1 MMGSS
6 FTNFRGHGFWARD
19 GLLEVW
25 LEALAEVV
33 PTHAPAWLQ
42 DAQQHWR
49 EQARIGFQG
58 CIDAHL
64 DVLLTSQDRV
74 AVALR
79 LADQAREHL
88 ARLARG
94 TGHIPAAWLNERR
107 VGGSDYWTADLDLQP
122 LRQIANAF
130 AALISG
136 DLRTTATTSPVLP
149 SPSAEA
155 PSKPTHNPQ

>member
-1 MMGSS
+1 MGSS

-42 DAQQHWR
+42 DAQRHWR
-49 EQARIGFQG
+49 KPARIGFQG
-58 CIDAHL
+58 CIDADL
-64 DVLLTSQDRV
+64 DALLTSQDRV

-79 LADQAREHL
+79 LVNQAEEHL
-88 ARLARG
+88 NRLASRNG
-94 TGHIPAAWLNERR
+94 RIPAAWLNERR
-107 VGGSDYWTADLDLQP
+107 VGGSDTWTGDLDLQP
-122 LRQIANAF
+122 LRQITNAF
-130 AALISG
+130 AALIHG

-149 SPSAEA
+149 RPASQQP
-155 PSKPTHNPQ
+155 